1 MSAAGTITRHPIPAR
16 GIPDQ
21 HARGKIRR
29 MPYIIGI
36 DTGGTFT
43 DCIVMDADGKLT
55 AAKAPS
61 TPDDFSE
68 GVMESLRVAAERL
81 GITIEALL
89 GETAR
94 LALGTTVG
102 TNAMLQRRGARVGL
116 ITTKGHRDVIHI
128 MRGARGVPGLNN
140 VQVLHFPES
149 GKPDPIVPK
158 PFIAEVSERV
168 DCKGQV
174 VVELNEAEAEQAI
187 ARLVAKGVEAIAICF
202 LWSFRAPAHERR
214 VKQMVERLAPGV
226 FVCCS
231 ADLIPRWGEYERT
244 VATVL
249 NAYLG
254 PVMSRY
260 LGRLESRAQA
270 GGFRYPLQVMQCGG
284 GVIPA
289 AESARRAFLTLDSG
303 PVAGVLASQYLGG
316 IIGAKHI
323 IATDM
328 GGTSFDVGL
337 VWDGEPVASYQSVVH
352 QYEYFVPRID
362 IRSIGSGGGSIVWV
376 DDVSGALRVGP
387 ISAGAQ
393 PGPACYG
400 RGGTSPTV
408 TDADLVLGYID
419 PSYFLGGRLRLDV
432 DRARTSLEPI
442 ATRLGLARVEA
453 ASGAVR
459 VVEHQMADLIRKAT
473 VQKGYDPRDCVVFAY
488 GGAGPVHAG
497 VYARELGAQG
507 VVVPLGGLCS
517 LWSALGAA
525 SADLLHIYEAVDIQS
540 SPFDPARVMQ
550 RFAELEERG
559 RAQLGADG
567 VDPTRARLARS
578 ADIRYKGQIN
588 EVEVPVRAGRLDEA
602 ALAELVS
609 DFHRRYE
616 TVYGQG
622 AGFREAR
629 VEVVT
634 YRVRAS
640 AVSAKPR
647 IVAAPEV
654 DRAPSRDAS
663 AGTRPV
669 YWSELGDFDLTPVFW
684 GDRLVA
690 GTVVPGPA
698 TMHVPDTPIGVHPS
712 HKARTDPYGNV
723 LIDLGGQ

>member
-1 MSAAGTITRHPIPAR
+1 MGFV
-16 GIPDQ
+16 
-21 HARGKIRR
+21 
-29 MPYIIGI
+29 IGI

-43 DCIVMDADGKLT
+43 DCVVIDGDGRIVT
-55 AAKAPS
+55 AKASS
-61 TPDDFSE
+61 TPGDFSE
-68 GVMESLRVAAERL
+68 GVMESLRLAGEKL
-81 GITIEALL
+81 GLGTETLL
-89 GETAR
+89 RQTDR

-102 TNAMLQRRGARVGL
+102 TNAMLQRRGAKVGL
-116 ITTKGHRDVIHI
+116 ITTRGHRDVIHI

-158 PFIAEVSERV
+158 PLIAEVSERV
-168 DCKGQV
+168 DCKGEV
-174 VVELNEAEAEQAI
+174 VVELNEEEAESAI
-187 ARLVAKGVEAIAICF
+187 RALAGKGVEAIAICF
-202 LWSFRAPAHERR
+202 LWSFKRAEHERR
-214 VKQMVERLAPGV
+214 VKAMVERLAPGV

-260 LGRLESRAQA
+260 LGRLETRAQES
-270 GGFRYPLQVMQCGG
+270 GLRYPLQVMQCGG

-289 AESARRAFLTLDSG
+289 GEAARRAFLTLDSG

-316 IIGAKHI
+316 IIGHKHI

-362 IRSIGSGGGSIVWV
+362 IGSIGSGGGSIIWI
-376 DDVSGALRVGP
+376 DDLSGTMRVGP
-387 ISAGAQ
+387 IPASAPPA
-393 PGPACYG
+393 PACYG
-400 RGGTSPTV
+400 RGGTQPTV
-408 TDADLVLGYID
+408 TDADLALGYID
-419 PSYFLGGRLRLDV
+419 PGNFLGGRLRLDPE
-432 DRARTSLEPI
+432 RARQSLEPI
-442 ATRLGLARVEA
+442 ATRLGLGLVETA
-453 ASGAVR
+453 AGAAR
-459 VVEHQMADLIRKAT
+459 VVEHQMADLIRQAT
-473 VQKGYDPRDCVVFAY
+473 VQKGYHPRDCAVFAY
-488 GGAGPVHAG
+488 GGAGPGPAG
-497 VYARELGAQG
+497 VYARGLGAQS
-507 VVVPLGGLCS
+507 VVGPLGGVCS

-525 SADLLHIYEAVDIQS
+525 AADLLHIYEAVDIQP
-540 SPFDPARVMQ
+540 SPWDPARVMQ

-567 VDPTRARLARS
+567 IDAPQGRLART

-588 EVEVPVRAGRLDEA
+588 EVEVPVAAGVLDEA
-602 ALAELVS
+602 ALAQLVA

-622 AGFREAR
+622 AGFYEAR
-629 VEVVT
+629 VEIVT

-647 IVAAPEV
+647 IVATPEA
-654 DRAPSRDAS
+654 DRAPSREAQAQS
-663 AGTRPV
+663 RPV
-669 YWSELGDFDLTPVFW
+669 YWAELGDFDTTPVFW

-690 GTVVPGPA
+690 GNVVPGPA
-698 TMHVPDTPIGVHPS
+698 IIQVPDNTIVVHPLEPAS
-712 HKARTDPYGNV
+712 IDASGRV
-723 LIDLGGQ
+723 LIALRHYLDITC

>member
-1 MSAAGTITRHPIPAR
+1 
-16 GIPDQ
+16 
-21 HARGKIRR
+21 
-29 MPYIIGI
+29 
-36 DTGGTFT
+36 GGTFT
-43 DCIVMDADGKLT
+43 DCVVMDADGRIT
-55 AAKAPS
+55 TAKAAS

-68 GVMESLRVAAERL
+68 GVMESLRLAGERL
-81 GITIEALL
+81 GLTTEALL
-89 GETAR
+89 RDTAR

-102 TNAMLQRRGARVGL
+102 TNAMLQRRGAKVGL
-116 ITTKGHRDVIHI
+116 ITTRGHRDVIHI

-158 PFIAEVSERV
+158 PLIAEVSERV

-174 VVELNEAEAEQAI
+174 VVELNEAEAEAAI
-187 ARLVAKGVEAIAICF
+187 RTLVAKGVESIAICF
-202 LWSFRAPAHERR
+202 LWSFKHAEHERR
-214 VKQMVERLAPGV
+214 VKAMAERLAPKV

-260 LGRLESRAQA
+260 LGRLESRAQSA
-270 GGFRYPLQVMQCGG
+270 GLRYPLQVMQCGG

-303 PVAGVLASQYLGG
+303 PVAGVLASQYLGS
-316 IIGAKHI
+316 IIGHKHI

-376 DDVSGALRVGP
+376 DDVSGTMRVGP
-387 ISAGAQ
+387 ISAGAV
-393 PGPACYG
+393 PGPACYS
-400 RGGTSPTV
+400 RGGAQPTV
-408 TDADLVLGYID
+408 TDADLLLGYVD
-419 PSYFLGGRLRLDV
+419 ADYFLGGRLRLDR
-432 DRARTSLEPI
+432 DKARASFEPI
-442 ATRLGLARVEA
+442 ATRVGMGLIETA
-453 ASGAVR
+453 AGAVR

-473 VQKGYDPRDCVVFAY
+473 VQKGYDPRDCVVYAY

-525 SADLLHIYEAVDIQS
+525 SADLLHIYEAVDIQP
-540 SPFDPARVMQ
+540 SPFDPARVIQ
-550 RFAELEERG
+550 HFAALEARG
-559 RAQLGADG
+559 REQLAADG
-567 VDPTRARLARS
+567 IDPAQARLARS

-588 EVEVPVRAGRLDEA
+588 EVEVPVPAGPLNEA
-602 ALAELVS
+602 ALTQLVA

-616 TVYGQG
+616 TVYGRG
-622 AGFREAR
+622 AGFHEAR
-629 VEVVT
+629 VEIVT

-647 IVAAPEV
+647 IVAALEA
-654 DRAPSRDAS
+654 DRAPSSEAS

-669 YWSELGDFDLTPVFW
+669 YWSELGDFEATPVFW
-684 GDRLVA
+684 GEKLVPGNVVA
-690 GTVVPGPA
+690 GPA
-698 TMHVPDTPIGVHPS
+698 IIQVPDTTIVVHPFES
-712 HKARTDPYGNV
+712 ARLDPYGNV
-723 LIDLGGQ
+723 LIDLGGK

>member
-1 MSAAGTITRHPIPAR
+1 
-16 GIPDQ
+16 
-21 HARGKIRR
+21 

-43 DCIVMDADGKLT
+43 DCVVMDAEGRIVT
-55 AAKAPS
+55 AKASS

-68 GVMESLRVAAERL
+68 GVMESLRLAGDRL
-81 GITIEALL
+81 GLTTEALL
-89 GETAR
+89 RATER

-116 ITTKGHRDVIHI
+116 ITTRGHRDVIHI

-158 PFIAEVSERV
+158 PLIREVSERV
-168 DCKGQV
+168 DCKGEV
-174 VVELNEAEAEQAI
+174 VVGLNEAEAEEAI
-187 ARLVAKGVEAIAICF
+187 RALVARGVEAIAICF
-202 LWSFRAPAHERR
+202 LWSFKHAEHERR
-214 VKQMVERLAPGV
+214 VKAMAARLAPGV

-260 LGRLESRAQA
+260 LGRLETRAQA
-270 GGFRYPLQVMQCGG
+270 SGLRYPLQVMQCGG

-289 AESARRAFLTLDSG
+289 GEAARRAFLTLDSG

-316 IIGAKHI
+316 IIGHKHV

-362 IRSIGSGGGSIVWV
+362 IRSIGSGGGSIVWI
-376 DDVSGALRVGP
+376 DDVSGTMRVGP
-387 ISAGAQ
+387 LSAGAQ

-400 RGGTSPTV
+400 RGGTQPTV
-408 TDADLVLGYID
+408 TDADLVLGYLD
-419 PSYFLGGRLRLDV
+419 PASFLGGRLRLDTG
-432 DRARTSLEPI
+432 RARESLAPI
-442 ATRLGLARVEA
+442 ATRLGLGLVETA
-453 ASGAVR
+453 AGAAR

-507 VVVPLGGLCS
+507 VVVPLGGVCS

-525 SADLLHIYEAVDIQS
+525 SADLLHIYEAVDIQP
-540 SPFDPARVMQ
+540 SPWDPPRVMQ

-559 RAQLGADG
+559 LAQLRADG
-567 VDPTRARLARS
+567 IDPARGRLARS

-588 EVEVPVRAGRLDEA
+588 EVEVPVPSGVLDET
-602 ALAELVS
+602 ALAQLVS

-616 TVYGQG
+616 TVYGHG

-629 VEVVT
+629 VEIVT

-640 AVSAKPR
+640 AASAKPR
-647 IVAAPEV
+647 IVASPEA
-654 DRAPSRDAS
+654 DRAPSREAE
-663 AGTRPV
+663 AGARPV
-669 YWSELGDFDLTPVFW
+669 YWAELGDFEKTPIFR
-684 GDRLVA
+684 GERLVA
-690 GTVVPGPA
+690 GNVVPGPA
-698 TMHVPDTPIGVHPS
+698 IIQVPDTTIVVHPFQT
-712 HKARTDPYGNV
+712 ARVDAYGNV
-723 LIDLGGQ
+723 LIDLGAGSR

>member
-1 MSAAGTITRHPIPAR
+1 MSH
-16 GIPDQ
+16 
-21 HARGKIRR
+21 
-29 MPYIIGI
+29 IIGI

-43 DCIVMDADGKLT
+43 DCVVMDAAGRIVT
-55 AAKAPS
+55 AKAPS
-61 TPDDFSE
+61 TPADFSE
-68 GVMESLRVAAERL
+68 GVMESLRLAGERL
-81 GITIEALL
+81 GITTEALL
-89 GETAR
+89 RDTAR

-116 ITTKGHRDVIHI
+116 ITTRGHRDVIHI

-174 VVELNEAEAEQAI
+174 VVELNEEEAEAAI
-187 ARLVAKGVEAIAICF
+187 RKLVAKGVEAIAICF
-202 LWSFRAPAHERR
+202 LWSFRHAEHERR
-214 VKQMVERLAPGV
+214 VKAMVERLAPGV

-270 GGFRYPLQVMQCGG
+270 AGLRYPLQVMQCGG

-316 IIGAKHI
+316 IIGHKHV

-337 VWDGEPVASYQSVVH
+337 VWDGEPIASYQSVVH

-362 IRSIGSGGGSIVWV
+362 IRSIGSGGGSIVWT
-376 DDVSGALRVGP
+376 DAVSGALRVGP
-387 ISAGAQ
+387 ISAGAM

-400 RGGTSPTV
+400 RGGTQPTV

-419 PSYFLGGRLRLDV
+419 PDYFLGGRLRLDV
-432 DRARTSLEPI
+432 ERARASLSPI
-442 ATRLGLARVEA
+442 ATTVGLGLVETA
-453 ASGAVR
+453 AGAVR

-473 VQKGYDPRDCVVFAY
+473 VQKGYDPRDCVVYAY

-525 SADLLHIYEAVDIQS
+525 SADLLHIYEAVDIQP
-540 SPFDPARVMQ
+540 SPFDPARVMAH
-550 RFAELEERG
+550 FEALEAQG
-559 RAQLGADG
+559 LAQLRADG
-567 VDPTRARLARS
+567 IDPAQARLSRS
-578 ADIRYKGQIN
+578 ADVRYKGQIN
-588 EVEVPVRAGRLDEA
+588 EVEVPVGGGSLDAA
-602 ALAELVS
+602 ALAQLVA

-616 TVYGQG
+616 TVYGRG
-622 AGFREAR
+622 AGFPEAR
-629 VEVVT
+629 VEIVT

-647 IVAAPEV
+647 IVAAPEG
-654 DRAPSRDAS
+654 DPAPPPEAR

-669 YWSELGDFDLTPVFW
+669 YWSELGDFEPTPVFW
-684 GDRLVA
+684 GDRLRP
-690 GTVVPGPA
+690 GNVVSGPA
-698 TMHVPDTPIGVHPS
+698 IVQVPDTTIVVHPFQS
-712 HKARTDPYGNV
+712 ARLDAYGNV
-723 LIDLGGQ
+723 LIDLGGT

>member
-1 MSAAGTITRHPIPAR
+1 MA
-16 GIPDQ
+16 
-21 HARGKIRR
+21 
-29 MPYIIGI
+29 YIIGI

-43 DCIVMDADGKLT
+43 DCVVMAADGRIVT
-55 AAKAPS
+55 AKASS

-68 GVMESLRVAAERL
+68 GVMESLRLAGERL
-81 GITIEALL
+81 GLGTEALL
-89 GETAR
+89 RDTAR

-116 ITTKGHRDVIHI
+116 ITTRGHRDVIHI

-158 PFIAEVSERV
+158 PLIGEVSERV

-174 VVELNEAEAEQAI
+174 VVELNEEEAAAAI
-187 ARLVAKGVEAIAICF
+187 EMLLARGVEAIAICF
-202 LWSFRAPAHERR
+202 LWSFKHAEHERR
-214 VKQMVERLAPGV
+214 VKAMVERRAPHV

-270 GGFRYPLQVMQCGG
+270 AGLRYPLQVMQCGG

-316 IIGAKHI
+316 VIGHKHV

-362 IRSIGSGGGSIVWV
+362 IRSIGSGGGSIVWI
-376 DDVSGALRVGP
+376 DEISGTMRVGP
-387 ISAGAQ
+387 LSAGAQ
-393 PGPACYG
+393 PGPACYA
-400 RGGTSPTV
+400 RGGTQPTV
-408 TDADLVLGYID
+408 TDADLVLGYLD
-419 PSYFLGGRLRLDV
+419 PATFLGGRLRLDV
-432 DRARTSLEPI
+432 ERARASFAPL
-442 ATRLGLARVEA
+442 ATRLGLGLVETA
-453 ASGAVR
+453 AGAAR

-497 VYARELGAQG
+497 VYARELGAQS

-525 SADLLHIYEAVDIQS
+525 SADLLHIYEAVDMQP

-559 RAQLGADG
+559 RAQLRADG
-567 VDPTRARLARS
+567 VDPTRGRLARS

-588 EVEVPVRAGRLDEA
+588 EVEVPVPAGPLGEA
-602 ALAELVS
+602 ALTQLVA

-622 AGFREAR
+622 AGFQEAR

-647 IVAAPEV
+647 IVAAREGERDPSPEA
-654 DRAPSRDAS
+654 RAGS
-663 AGTRPV
+663 RPV
-669 YWSELGDFDLTPVFW
+669 YWGELGDFEATPVFW
-684 GDRLVA
+684 GERLSAGNVVA
-690 GTVVPGPA
+690 GPA
-698 TMHVPDTPIGVHPS
+698 IVQVPDTTLVVHPFQT
-712 HKARTDPYGNV
+712 ARVDPYGNV
-723 LIDLGGQ
+723 LIGLGGA

>member
-1 MSAAGTITRHPIPAR
+1 MGFV
-16 GIPDQ
+16 
-21 HARGKIRR
+21 
-29 MPYIIGI
+29 IGI

-43 DCIVMDADGKLT
+43 DCVVIDAGGRIVT
-55 AAKAPS
+55 AKASS
-61 TPDDFSE
+61 TPGDFSE
-68 GVMESLRVAAERL
+68 GVMESLRLAGEKL
-81 GITIEALL
+81 GLGTEALL
-89 GETAR
+89 RDTDR

-116 ITTKGHRDVIHI
+116 ITTRGHRDVIHI

-174 VVELNEAEAEQAI
+174 VVELNEEEAEA
-187 ARLVAKGVEAIAICF
+187 AICF
-202 LWSFRAPAHERR
+202 LWSFKHAEHERR
-214 VKQMVERLAPGV
+214 VKALVEQLAPQV

-260 LGRLESRAQA
+260 LGRLETRAQES
-270 GGFRYPLQVMQCGG
+270 GLRYPLQVMQCGG

-289 AESARRAFLTLDSG
+289 GEAARRAFLTLDSG
-303 PVAGVLASQYLGG
+303 PVAGVLASQYLGE
-316 IIGAKHI
+316 IIGHKHV

-362 IRSIGSGGGSIVWV
+362 IRSIGSGGGSIIWIDEV
-376 DDVSGALRVGP
+376 GGTMRVGP

-400 RGGTSPTV
+400 RGGTQPTV

-419 PSYFLGGRLRLDV
+419 PGYFLGGRLRLDPE
-432 DRARTSLEPI
+432 RARQSLEPV
-442 ATRLGLARVEA
+442 ATRLGLGLVETA
-453 ASGAVR
+453 AGAAR

-488 GGAGPVHAG
+488 GGAGPMHAG
-497 VYARELGAQG
+497 VYARELGAQS
-507 VVVPLGGLCS
+507 VVVPLGGICS

-525 SADLLHIYEAVDIQS
+525 SADLLHIYEAVDIQP
-540 SPFDPARVMQ
+540 SPFDPARTMQ
-550 RFAELEERG
+550 RFRELEERG
-559 RAQLGADG
+559 LTQLRADG
-567 VDPTRARLARS
+567 VDPTRARLTRS

-588 EVEVPVRAGRLDEA
+588 EVEVPVGAGPLDAA
-602 ALAELVS
+602 ALEQLVG

-622 AGFREAR
+622 AGFHEAR

-640 AVSAKPR
+640 AISPKPR
-647 IVAAPEV
+647 IVAAAEG
-654 DRAPSRDAS
+654 DREPAADARGP
-663 AGTRPV
+663 ARPV
-669 YWSELGDFDLTPVFW
+669 YWSALGDFDMTPVFL
-684 GDRLVA
+684 GDRLKPGNVIA
-690 GTVVPGPA
+690 GPA
-698 TMHVPDTPIGVHPS
+698 IIQVPDTTIVVHPFQT
-712 HKARTDPYGNV
+712 ARVDPYGNV
-723 LIDLGGQ
+723 LIDLGGAAS

>member
-1 MSAAGTITRHPIPAR
+1 MAH
-16 GIPDQ
+16 
-21 HARGKIRR
+21 
-29 MPYIIGI
+29 IIGI

-43 DCIVMDADGKLT
+43 DCVVMDADGRIVT
-55 AAKAPS
+55 AKAAS

-68 GVMESLRVAAERL
+68 GVMESLRLAGERL
-81 GITIEALL
+81 GVTSEALL
-89 GETAR
+89 RDTAR

-158 PFIAEVSERV
+158 PLIAEVSERV

-174 VVELNEAEAEQAI
+174 VVELNEEEAETAI
-187 ARLVAKGVEAIAICF
+187 RKLVARGVEAIAICF
-202 LWSFRAPAHERR
+202 LWSFKHAEHERR
-214 VKQMVERLAPGV
+214 VKALAERIAPNV

-260 LGRLESRAQA
+260 LGRLESRAQSA
-270 GGFRYPLQVMQCGG
+270 GLRYPLQVMQCGG

-303 PVAGVLASQYLGG
+303 PVAGVLASQYLGA
-316 IIGAKHI
+316 IIGHKHI

-337 VWDGEPVASYQSVVH
+337 VWDGEPVAAYQSVVH

-376 DDVSGALRVGP
+376 DDVSGTMRVGP
-387 ISAGAQ
+387 ISAGAM

-400 RGGTSPTV
+400 RGGTQPTV
-408 TDADLVLGYID
+408 TDADLLLGYID
-419 PSYFLGGRLRLDV
+419 ADYFLGGRLRLDR
-432 DRARTSLEPI
+432 DNARAAFEPI
-442 ATRLGLARVEA
+442 ATRVGLGLTETA
-453 ASGAVR
+453 AGAVR

-473 VQKGYDPRDCVVFAY
+473 VQKGYDPRDCVVYAY

-525 SADLLHIYEAVDIQS
+525 SADLLHIYEAVDIQP
-540 SPFDPARVMQ
+540 SPFDPARVAQ
-550 RFAELEERG
+550 HFAALEDKG
-559 RAQLGADG
+559 RAQLSADG
-567 VDPTRARLARS
+567 IDPAAARLARS
-578 ADIRYKGQIN
+578 ADVRYKGQIN
-588 EVEVPVRAGRLDEA
+588 EVEVPVAAGGLDEA
-602 ALAELVS
+602 ALAQLVG

-616 TVYGQG
+616 TVYGRG
-622 AGFREAR
+622 AGFQEAR
-629 VEVVT
+629 VEIVT

-647 IVAAPEV
+647 IVAAREA
-654 DRAPSRDAS
+654 DRTPSREAG
-663 AGTRPV
+663 AGTRAV
-669 YWSELGDFDLTPVFW
+669 YWSELGDFEATPVFW
-684 GDRLVA
+684 GDKLA
-690 GTVVPGPA
+690 PGNVVPGPA
-698 TMHVPDTPIGVHPS
+698 IIQVPDTTVVVHPFES
-712 HKARTDPYGNV
+712 ARVDPYGNV
-723 LIDLGGQ
+723 LIDFAAR

>member
-1 MSAAGTITRHPIPAR
+1 
-16 GIPDQ
+16 
-21 HARGKIRR
+21 

-43 DCIVMDADGKLT
+43 DCVVMDARGRIVT
-55 AAKAPS
+55 AKASS
-61 TPDDFSE
+61 TPADFSE
-68 GVMESLRVAAERL
+68 GVMESLRLAGETL
-81 GITIEALL
+81 GITTEALL
-89 GETAR
+89 RDTAR

-102 TNAMLQRRGARVGL
+102 TNAMLQRRGAKVGL
-116 ITTKGHRDVIHI
+116 ITTRGHRDVIHI

-158 PFIAEVSERV
+158 PLIAEVSERV

-174 VVELNEAEAEQAI
+174 VVELNEEEAEAAI
-187 ARLVAKGVEAIAICF
+187 TRLVGKGVEAIAICF
-202 LWSFRAPAHERR
+202 LWSFKHAEHERR
-214 VKQMVERLAPGV
+214 VKAMVERRAPGV

-249 NAYLG
+249 NADLG

-270 GGFRYPLQVMQCGG
+270 AGLRYPLQVMQCGG

-316 IIGAKHI
+316 IIGHKHV

-362 IRSIGSGGGSIVWV
+362 IRSIGSGGGSTVWI
-376 DDVSGALRVGP
+376 DEVSGTMRVGP
-387 ISAGAQ
+387 LSAGAQ

-400 RGGTSPTV
+400 RGGTQPTV
-408 TDADLVLGYID
+408 TDADVVLGYLD
-419 PSYFLGGRLRLDV
+419 PTTFLGGRLHLDV
-432 DRARTSLEPI
+432 EKAREAFAPLS
-442 ATRLGLARVEA
+442 TRLGLGLVETA
-453 ASGAVR
+453 AGAAR

-507 VVVPLGGLCS
+507 VVVPLGGICS

-525 SADLLHIYEAVDIQS
+525 SADLLHIYEAVDIQP
-540 SPFDPARVMQ
+540 SPFDPARVME
-550 RFAELEERG
+550 RFAELEAQG
-559 RAQLGADG
+559 RAQLREDG
-567 VDPTRARLARS
+567 IDPAQGRLARS

-588 EVEVPVRAGRLDEA
+588 EVEVPVPAGPLDEA
-602 ALAELVS
+602 ALAQLVA

-622 AGFREAR
+622 AGFHEAR

-647 IVAAPEV
+647 IVAAAEG
-654 DRAPSRDAS
+654 DRAPSREAQ

-669 YWSELGDFDLTPVFW
+669 YWSELGDFEATPVFW

-690 GTVVPGPA
+690 GNVVPGPA
-698 TMHVPDTPIGVHPS
+698 ILQVPDTTIVVHPFQT
-712 HKARTDPYGNV
+712 ARIDPYGNV
-723 LIDLGGQ
+723 LIELGGR

>member
-1 MSAAGTITRHPIPAR
+1 
-16 GIPDQ
+16 
-21 HARGKIRR
+21 

-43 DCIVMDADGKLT
+43 DCVVMDAEGRIVT
-55 AAKAPS
+55 AKAAS

-68 GVMESLRVAAERL
+68 GVMESLRLAGERL
-81 GITIEALL
+81 GLTTEALL
-89 GETAR
+89 RDTAR

-149 GKPDPIVPK
+149 SKPDPIVPK
-158 PFIAEVSERV
+158 PLIADVRERV

-174 VVELNEAEAEQAI
+174 VVELNEDEAEAAI
-187 ARLVAKGVEAIAICF
+187 RKLVAKGVEAIAICF
-202 LWSFRAPAHERR
+202 LWSFKHAEHERR
-214 VKQMVERLAPGV
+214 VKALAERLAPNV

-260 LGRLESRAQA
+260 LGRLESRAQRA
-270 GGFRYPLQVMQCGG
+270 GLRYPLQVMQCGG

-289 AESARRAFLTLDSG
+289 DESARRAFLTLDSG
-303 PVAGVLASQYLGG
+303 PVAGVLASQYLGS
-316 IIGAKHI
+316 IIGHKHI

-376 DDVSGALRVGP
+376 DDVSGTMRVGP
-387 ISAGAQ
+387 VSAGAV
-393 PGPACYG
+393 PGPACYA
-400 RGGTSPTV
+400 RGGTEPTV
-408 TDADLVLGYID
+408 TDADLLLGYVD
-419 PSYFLGGRLRLDV
+419 ADYFLGGRLRLDR
-432 DRARTSLEPI
+432 DRARAAFEPI
-442 ATRLGLARVEA
+442 ATRVGMGLIETA
-453 ASGAVR
+453 AGAVR

-473 VQKGYDPRDCVVFAY
+473 VQKGYDPRDCVVYAY
-488 GGAGPVHAG
+488 GGAGPMHAG

-525 SADLLHIYEAVDIQS
+525 SADLLHIYEAVDIQP
-540 SPFDPARVMQ
+540 SPFDPTRVAQ
-550 RFAELEERG
+550 HFAELEARG
-559 RAQLGADG
+559 REQLRADG
-567 VDPTRARLARS
+567 IDAAQARLARS

-588 EVEVPVRAGRLDEA
+588 EVEVPVPSGTLDER
-602 ALAELVS
+602 ALTQLVA

-616 TVYGQG
+616 TVYGRG
-622 AGFREAR
+622 AGFLEAR
-629 VEVVT
+629 VEIVT

-647 IVAAPEV
+647 IVAACEADHTPASEA
-654 DRAPSRDAS
+654 RAGS
-663 AGTRPV
+663 RPV
-669 YWSELGDFDLTPVFW
+669 YWSELGDFETTPVFW
-684 GDRLVA
+684 GEKLQP
-690 GTVVPGPA
+690 GNVVPGPA
-698 TMHVPDTPIGVHPS
+698 IIQVPDTTIVVHPFES
-712 HKARTDPYGNV
+712 ARLDPYGNV
-723 LIDLGGQ
+723 LIDLGGR

>member
-1 MSAAGTITRHPIPAR
+1 MTHL
-16 GIPDQ
+16 
-21 HARGKIRR
+21 
-29 MPYIIGI
+29 IGI

-43 DCIVMDADGKLT
+43 DCVVMDADGRIAT
-55 AAKAPS
+55 AKAPS

-68 GVMESLRVAAERL
+68 GVMESLRLAAERL
-81 GITIEALL
+81 RLTTETLL
-89 GETAR
+89 RDTAR

-116 ITTKGHRDVIHI
+116 ITTRGHRDVIHI

-158 PFIAEVSERV
+158 PLIAEVSERV
-168 DCKGQV
+168 DCKGEV
-174 VVELNEAEAEQAI
+174 VVELNEEEAETAI
-187 ARLVAKGVEAIAICF
+187 LTLVSKGVEAIAICF
-202 LWSFRAPAHERR
+202 LWSFKHAEHERR
-214 VKQMVERLAPGV
+214 VKAMVERLAPGL

-270 GGFRYPLQVMQCGG
+270 AGLRYPLQVMQCGG

-289 AESARRAFLTLDSG
+289 AESAQCAFLTLDSG

-316 IIGAKHI
+316 IIGHKYI

-337 VWDGEPVASYQSVVH
+337 VWDGELVASYQSVVH

-376 DDVSGALRVGP
+376 DEVSGTIRVGP

-400 RGGTSPTV
+400 RGGTYPTV
-408 TDADLVLGYID
+408 TDADLVLGYLD
-419 PSYFLGGRLRLDV
+419 PDHFLGGRLQLDRN
-432 DRARTSLEPI
+432 RARASLEPI
-442 ATRLGLARVEA
+442 ATRLGMGLTETA
-453 ASGAVR
+453 AGAVR

-525 SADLLHIYEAVDIQS
+525 SADLLHIYEAVDIQP
-540 SPFDPARVMQ
+540 SPFDPARVTQ
-550 RFAELEERG
+550 HFQTLEAQG
-559 RAQLGADG
+559 VAQLRADG
-567 VDPTRARLARS
+567 IDPAQVRLGRS

-588 EVEVPVRAGRLDEA
+588 EVEVPVSGGPLDAA
-602 ALAELVS
+602 ALDQLVA

-616 TVYGQG
+616 TVYGRG
-622 AGFREAR
+622 AGFQEAR
-629 VEVVT
+629 VEIVT

-640 AVSAKPR
+640 AVSVKPR
-647 IVAAPEV
+647 IVAAPEG
-654 DRAPSRDAS
+654 DRPPARDAY
-663 AGTRPV
+663 AGTRLV
-669 YWSELGDFDLTPVFW
+669 YWSEPGDFEATPVFW
-684 GDRLVA
+684 GERLQP
-690 GTVVPGPA
+690 GNVVPGPA
-698 TMHVPDTPIGVHPS
+698 IIQVPDTTIVVHPFES
-712 HKARTDPYGNV
+712 ARVDAYGNV
-723 LIDLGGQ
+723 LIDLGSK